1 MTNVTFGFM
10 ILWAFVMIVAV
21 FILPNHESYMRD
33 RNQNHHIR
41 RLNHDLTSDYRKTK
55 KTIGMIETTTRT
67 IPATTSSKS
76 LNPIESTTTHHPF
89 IKTLNN
95 APKCTLLSSQDINYT
110 LATHCSEDRLWM
122 MEHHCK
128 RWGYDN
134 PISLAMYT
142 KQSVENIY
150 SILEKL
156 GCHREHLMIQI
167 ISQEENNTKDEVL
180 SLNTQRHTHKNSI
193 SSLLSTREGSAYD
206 YPINKLRNM
215 AVEGVKTSHVL
226 VLDIDFWESINLYNT
241 LNRNDVRKAL
251 AADDKLAI
259 VVPAFQLRRGCEC
272 LIQRIEEVM
281 GVPIMLSGS
290 ISRNQT

>member
-134 PISLAMYT
+134 PIS
-142 KQSVENIY
+142 
-150 SILEKL
+150 
-156 GCHREHLMIQI
+156 
-167 ISQEENNTKDEVL
+167 
-180 SLNTQRHTHKNSI
+180 KNSI